1 MSDAFAPI
9 ESLVLDSL
17 LRSTGYQVSRLLKKT
32 QEALGEKRYK
42 AASTFVEAAFSK
54 NADNA
59 DVLKLIYTL
68 YDHTKENTLLG
79 LLERSA
85 QRPSG
90 SAIAKH
96 YYAQALMV
104 KGQPMDAAIIWDA
117 LAKRFVQLP
126 EFLGYASRAYAA
138 GGQLS
143 EAYDRANRLAEGVPH
158 GSPEWQCADSLR
170 RQIESMR
177 RSNPDEK
184 KTP

>member
-1 MSDAFAPI
+1 
-9 ESLVLDSL
+9 
-17 LRSTGYQVSRLLKKT
+17 
-32 QEALGEKRYK
+32 
-42 AASTFVEAAFSK
+42 
-54 NADNA
+54 
-59 DVLKLIYTL
+59 
-68 YDHTKENTLLG
+68 
-79 LLERSA
+79 
-85 QRPSG
+85 
-90 SAIAKH
+90 
-96 YYAQALMV
+96 
-104 KGQPMDAAIIWDA
+104 MDAAIIWDA

-138 GGQLS
+138 GGRLS